1 MKNHLFIHFN
11 KSCAIR
17 EYGKYISVSSHLLSC
32 RDFLLVSFL
41 VKILWVKFSVLTRR
55 PIIMIFLKIPVFE
68 MSFKI
73 SPYILCVLGY
83 MYDEERVGRG
93 SVSWQGWRWEDN
105 FAKPL
110 VWLQLNMGVA
120 AQPRAKL
127 AHLVLY
133 PEKQLA
139 GPHTVSVMTNQC
151 M

>member
-1 MKNHLFIHFN
+1 M
-11 KSCAIR
+11 
-17 EYGKYISVSSHLLSC
+17 SSHLLSC

-93 SVSWQGWRWEDN
+93 SVS
-105 FAKPL
+105 
-110 VWLQLNMGVA
+110 
-120 AQPRAKL
+120 
-127 AHLVLY
+127 
-133 PEKQLA
+133 
-139 GPHTVSVMTNQC
+139 
-151 M
+151 